1 MKKNK
6 PLIRIFLFLLF
17 LNSCSTI
24 ADGLGG
30 AKQRNSDEFLVKKK
44 APLVLPPNFDQLP
57 EPGVSLGE
65 EKTLNTLNTLS
76 IEEIIGQSSA
86 DDINTETNLSNSSIE
101 KSIIEKINKQ

>member
-44 APLVLPPNFDQLP
+44 APLVLPPNFEQLP
-57 EPGVSLGE
+57 EPGMSPGVD
-65 EKTLNTLNTLS
+65 KALNTLN
-76 IEEIIGQSSA
+76 IEEIIGQSSSN
-86 DDINTETNLSNSSIE
+86 NTITKTNSFNSSIE
-101 KSIIEKINKQ
+101 KSIIEKINKR

>member
-44 APLVLPPNFDQLP
+44 LFTYHVIYSECKHYP
-57 EPGVSLGE
+57 EV
-65 EKTLNTLNTLS
+65 
-76 IEEIIGQSSA
+76 
-86 DDINTETNLSNSSIE
+86 
-101 KSIIEKINKQ
+101 

>member
-1 MKKNK
+1 MKKNN

-44 APLVLPPNFDQLP
+44 APLVLPPDFDQLP
-57 EPGVSLGE
+57 EPGVSSGE
-65 EKTLNTLNTLS
+65 EKILNTLS
-76 IEEIIGQSSA
+76 IEEIIGQSSSNDMSA
-86 DDINTETNLSNSSIE
+86 ETNSSNSSIE

>member
-1 MKKNK
+1 MKKNN
-6 PLIRIFLFLLF
+6 PLIKIFLFLLF

-24 ADGLGG
+24 AEGLGG
-30 AKQRNSDEFLVKKK
+30 GKQRNSDEFLVIKK
-44 APLVLPPNFDQLP
+44 APLVLPPDFDQLP
-57 EPGVSLGE
+57 EPGVSSGE
-65 EKTLNTLNTLS
+65 EKILNTLS